1 MLDGAAASVR
11 RTNERTPLPSS
22 AGRISVLL
30 VIRRYDPRF
39 DPLDDREVAVEDDA
53 AGRFC
58 P

>member
-1 MLDGAAASVR
+1 L
-11 RTNERTPLPSS
+11 
-22 AGRISVLL
+22 VLL